1 MDASMKEIGDEMK
14 YIDRLDWTAILIF
27 GGMIAS
33 MVALAIVFLP
43 FNTFTVIGFGVV
55 IFLVCYW
62 TRIWSDFM
70 GGPP

>member
-1 MDASMKEIGDEMK
+1 MK
-14 YIDRLDWTAILIF
+14 YIDRLDWQAILIF

-33 MVALAIVFLP
+33 MVSIAIVFLP
-43 FNTFTVIGFGVV
+43 FNTFTVIGFGVA

-62 TRIWSDFM
+62 TRYWFDFM